1 MQEIKFTVTGHTF
14 RIKMDEEFYEF
25 IKKDLDELESI
36 KENAVREIVA
46 RFLEK
51 AHQTF
56 VITKSLKEFDDKVDE
71 LLKEIK

>member
-14 RIKMDEEFYEF
+14 RIKMDEEFYNF
-25 IKKDLDELESI
+25 VKDDLSALENI

-46 RFLEK
+46 RFLDK

-56 VITKSLKEFDDKVDE
+56 VITKNLKQFDDKVDE